1 MLEYYAALSHVVAKQ
16 YPAQTAVYHCL
27 LAVAE
32 ASGSAFGSTISREA
46 ALHIAER
53 LGYFPKETIDEGDY
67 FFWRPDGD
75 NIVLREPKAVYTDIA
90 AELPNYY
97 LAGCYEDQLVVVL
110 DHRNGGV
117 EQTVGTLT
125 WSHFTGPDD
134 LLFTIRRDGDS
145 PVLFREH
152 QIADIDAARGIPRI
166 TLCEPSS
173 IIVAAGPVMT
183 IRGAA
188 Q

>member
-16 YPAQTAVYHCL
+16 YPAQTAVYCCL
-27 LAVAE
+27 MKTTDGRPVRDAGGVAVAR
-32 ASGSAFGSTISREA
+32 SH
-46 ALHIAER
+46 ALRIAER

-110 DHRNGGV
+110 DRRNGGV

-183 IRGAA
+183 ISTN
-188 Q
+188 